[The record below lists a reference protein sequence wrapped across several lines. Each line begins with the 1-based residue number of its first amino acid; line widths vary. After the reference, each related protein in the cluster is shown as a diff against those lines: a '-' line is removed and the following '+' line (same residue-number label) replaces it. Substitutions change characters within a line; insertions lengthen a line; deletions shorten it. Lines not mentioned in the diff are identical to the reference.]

1 MKAGKGPGVL
11 LLLAGLLAGAEA
23 GAEEGRERH
32 GWDITVEANTD
43 LPLSVGGRLGVESP
57 WRLRLSTS
65 LGYLPAAYVRAVNDV
80 AVELGAYERDEA
92 DLIESSL
99 KNSLAWRT
107 HVGWRPFPGAGFYV
121 EGGYGLV
128 ALGGE
133 TNPEEVLV
141 ALTGVSPPEGEDV
154 LDREYRVR
162 SVLHMLDVELGW
174 RWGLG
179 SGWTARTALGA
190 AFTLDSNSRVEPR
203 FEPSQPPLLVTAF
216 SRLAEGY
223 LDRTF
228 ERYVHL
234 PVLSFSIG
242 YAF

>member
-1 MKAGKGPGVL
+1 MKAPAGVGAL
-11 LLLAGLLAGAEA
+11 LLGGLLAGAEA
-23 GAEEGRERH
+23 TAAETKQGH

-43 LPLSVGGRLGVESP
+43 FPLSVGGRLGVESP

-65 LGYLPAAYVRAVNDV
+65 LGYLPEMYLHAVNDV
-80 AVELGAYERDEA
+80 AVGLDAYDREQANLFEH
-92 DLIESSL
+92 SL
-99 KNSLAWRT
+99 RNSLVWRT
-107 HVGWRPFPGAGFYV
+107 HVGWRPFPGAGLYV

-133 TNPEEVLV
+133 TSPEDVLV
-141 ALTGVSPPEGEDV
+141 ALTGIDPPSGESV
-154 LDREYRVR
+154 LNREYRVR

-190 AFTLDSNSRVEPR
+190 AFLLDSNSRVEPS
-203 FEPSQPPLLVTAF
+203 FEPSQPLLVNVFARF
-216 SRLAEGY
+216 AEGY
-223 LDRTF
+223 LDDTF
-228 ERYVHL
+228 EKYRYL

>member
-1 MKAGKGPGVL
+1 MKARSGMGA

-23 GAEEGRERH
+23 AAEEKQGGH

-43 LPLSVGGRLGVESP
+43 FPLSVGGRLGVESP

-65 LGYLPAAYVRAVNDV
+65 LGYLPPAYVAVVNDT
-80 AVELGAYERDEA
+80 AVELRAYGRNEA
-92 DLIESSL
+92 DLIENSL
-99 KNSLAWRT
+99 KNSLVWRT
-107 HVGWRPFPGAGFYV
+107 HVGWRPFAGLGLYLD
-121 EGGYGLV
+121 GGYGLV

-133 TNPEEVLV
+133 VNTEDVLA
-141 ALTGVSPPEGEDV
+141 ALTGLEPPEGEDV

-162 SVLHMLDVELGW
+162 SMLHMLDVELGW

-179 SGWTARTALGA
+179 AGWTARTALGA
-190 AFTLDSNSRVEPR
+190 AIMLDSNSRVEPQ
-203 FEPSQPPLLVTAF
+203 FEPSQPLLVTAF
-216 SRLAEGY
+216 SRLAEGQ

-234 PVLSFSIG
+234 PVLSFSLG

>member
-1 MKAGKGPGVL
+1 MKARSGTGAL
-11 LLLAGLLAGAEA
+11 LLLTGLLAGTQVEA
-23 GAEEGRERH
+23 REQQGGH

-43 LPLSVGGRLGVESP
+43 FPLSVGGRLGVESP

-65 LGYLPAAYVRAVNDV
+65 LGYLPAAYVGLVNDV
-80 AVELGAYERDEA
+80 AVELGAYGRNEA
-92 DLIESSL
+92 ELIESAL
-99 KNSLAWRT
+99 NNSLVWRT
-107 HVGWRPFPGAGFYV
+107 HVGWRPFAGAGLYV

-133 TNPEEVLV
+133 ANAEEVL
-141 ALTGVSPPEGEDV
+141 ATLTGIEPPVGESV
-154 LDREYRVR
+154 LNREYRVR

-179 SGWTARTALGA
+179 AGWTARTALGA
-190 AFTLDSNSRVEPR
+190 AFTLDSNSRVEPQ
-203 FEPSQPPLLVTAF
+203 FEPSQPLLVNAF
-216 SRLAEGY
+216 ARLAEGE

-234 PVLSFSIG
+234 PVLSFSLG

>member
-1 MKAGKGPGVL
+1 MKARSGLSAL
-11 LLLAGLLAGAEA
+11 LLLAGLLVGAEA
-23 GAEEGRERH
+23 EAEAKQDGH

-43 LPLSVGGRLGVESP
+43 FPLAVGGRVGVESP

-65 LGYLPAAYVRAVNDV
+65 LGYLPAAYVGVVNDA
-80 AVELGAYERDEA
+80 AVELGAYGRNEA
-92 DLIESSL
+92 DLIEGAL
-99 KNSLAWRT
+99 KNSLVWRT
-107 HVGWRPFPGAGFYV
+107 HVGWRPFPGAGLYL

-133 TNPEEVLV
+133 VNAEEVL
-141 ALTGVSPPEGEDV
+141 ATLTGIEPPVGESV

-190 AFTLDSNSRVEPR
+190 AFTLDSNSRVEPQ
-203 FEPSQPPLLVTAF
+203 FEPSQPLLVNAF
-216 SRLAEGY
+216 SRLAEGQ

-234 PVLSFSIG
+234 PVLSFSLG

>member
-1 MKAGKGPGVL
+1 MKTRSGVSAL
-11 LLLAGLLAGAEA
+11 LLLAGLLAGTQAEA
-23 GAEEGRERH
+23 EEKREGH

-43 LPLSVGGRLGVESP
+43 FPLSVGGRLGVESP

-65 LGYLPAAYVRAVNDV
+65 LGYLPPAYMAVVNDV
-80 AVELGAYERDEA
+80 AVKLGAYGRNEA

-99 KNSLAWRT
+99 KNSLVWRT
-107 HVGWRPFPGAGFYV
+107 HVGWRPFPRLGLYV
-121 EGGYGLV
+121 DGGYGLV
-128 ALGGE
+128 SLGGE
-133 TNPEEVLV
+133 VNTEDVLV
-141 ALTGVSPPEGEDV
+141 TLTGLEPPEGETV

-162 SVLHMLDVELGW
+162 SVLHMLDVEVGW

-179 SGWTARTALGA
+179 AGWTGRTALGA
-190 AFTLDSNSRVEPR
+190 AFTLDSNSRVEPQ
-203 FEPSQPPLLVTAF
+203 FEPNQPLLVTAF
-216 SRLAEGY
+216 SRLAEGA

>member
-1 MKAGKGPGVL
+1 MKARTGVGAL
-11 LLLAGLLAGAEA
+11 LLVGLLAGAEA
-23 GAEEGRERH
+23 EAAETKQRH

-43 LPLSVGGRLGVESP
+43 FPLSVGGRLGVESP

-65 LGYLPAAYVRAVNDV
+65 LGYLPGMYLQAVNDV
-80 AVELGAYERDEA
+80 AVALDVYDRERA
-92 DLIESSL
+92 NLIKQSL
-99 KNSLAWRT
+99 KDSLVWRT
-107 HVGWRPFPGAGFYV
+107 HLGWRPFPGAGLYV

-133 TNPEEVLV
+133 TNPEDVLT
-141 ALTGVSPPEGEDV
+141 ALTGINPPLGESV
-154 LDREYRVR
+154 LNREYRVR

-179 SGWTARTALGA
+179 AGWTARTALGA
-190 AFTLDSNSRVEPR
+190 AFTLDSNTRVEPN
-203 FEPSQPPLLVTAF
+203 FEPEQPLLVHLFTGF
-216 SRLAEGY
+216 AEGY
-223 LDRTF
+223 LDDTF
-228 ERYVHL
+228 EKYVHL

>member
-1 MKAGKGPGVL
+1 MRARAGVGAL
-11 LLLAGLLAGAEA
+11 LVAGLLAGAEA
-23 GAEEGRERH
+23 EAAETQQGH

-43 LPLSVGGRLGVESP
+43 FPLSVGGRLGVESP

-65 LGYLPAAYVRAVNDV
+65 LGYLPAAYLRAVNDV
-80 AVELGAYERDEA
+80 AVELDAYDRNQA
-92 DLIESSL
+92 DLIEEAL
-99 KNSLAWRT
+99 KNSLVWRT

-133 TNPEEVLV
+133 TNPETVLV
-141 ALTGVSPPEGEDV
+141 ALTGIEPPVGEEV
-154 LDREYRVR
+154 LNREYRVR
-162 SVLHMLDVELGW
+162 SVLHMADVELGW

-190 AFTLDSNSRVEPR
+190 AFTLDSNSRVEPQ
-203 FEPSQPPLLVTAF
+203 FEPSSPLLVNAF
-216 SRLAEGY
+216 SRFAEGY
-223 LDRTF
+223 LDDTF
-228 ERYVHL
+228 EKYVHL

>member
-1 MKAGKGPGVL
+1 MKARAGVGAL
-11 LLLAGLLAGAEA
+11 LLGGLLAGAEA
-23 GAEEGRERH
+23 QAAETEQGH
-32 GWDITVEANTD
+32 GWDLTVEANTD
-43 LPLSVGGRLGVESP
+43 FPLSVGGRLGVESP

-65 LGYLPAAYVRAVNDV
+65 LGYLPEMYLQAVNDV
-80 AVELGAYERDEA
+80 AVGLDAYDREQANLFKR
-92 DLIESSL
+92 SL
-99 KNSLAWRT
+99 RNSLVWRT
-107 HVGWRPFPGAGFYV
+107 HVGWRPFPGAGLYV

-133 TNPEEVLV
+133 TSPEDVLA
-141 ALTGVSPPEGEDV
+141 ALTGIDPPPGESV
-154 LDREYRVR
+154 LNREYRVR

-190 AFTLDSNSRVEPR
+190 AFLLDSNSRVEPS
-203 FEPSQPPLLVTAF
+203 FEPSQPLLVNLFARF
-216 SRLAEGY
+216 AEGY
-223 LDRTF
+223 LDDTF
-228 ERYVHL
+228 EKYRYL

>member
-1 MKAGKGPGVL
+1 MKASKGTGAL
-11 LLLAGLLAGAEA
+11 LLLVGLLAGAEA
-23 GAEEGRERH
+23 AAGEQRERH

-43 LPLSVGGRLGVESP
+43 FPLSLGGRLGVESP

-65 LGYLPAAYVRAVNDV
+65 LGYLPPAYLRLANDV
-80 AVELGAYERDEA
+80 AVGMGAYERRVA
-92 DLIESSL
+92 DLIEDSL
-99 KNSLAWRT
+99 KNSLVWRT

-121 EGGYGLV
+121 EGGYGMV

-133 TNPEEVLV
+133 SNPEEVLV
-141 ALTGVSPPEGEDV
+141 SLTGIDPPGGEEV
-154 LDREYRVR
+154 LNRVYRVR

-190 AFTLDSNSRVEPR
+190 AFTLDSNSRVEPQ
-203 FEPSQPPLLVTAF
+203 FEPSNPLLVTAF

-228 ERYVHL
+228 EKYVKL
-234 PVLSFSIG
+234 PVVSFSIG

>member
-1 MKAGKGPGVL
+1 MKARNTISAL
-11 LLLAGLLAGAEA
+11 LLLAGLLTGARA
-23 GAEEGRERH
+23 RAEDPQGKH

-43 LPLSVGGRLGVESP
+43 FPLSVGGRLGVESP

-65 LGYLPAAYVRAVNDV
+65 LGYLPAAYVGLVNDV
-80 AVELGAYERDEA
+80 GVGLDAYGRNEA

-99 KNSLAWRT
+99 KNSLVWRT
-107 HVGWRPFPGAGFYV
+107 HVGWRPFARAGLYV

-133 TNPEEVLV
+133 
-141 ALTGVSPPEGEDV
+141 VSAEDV
-154 LDREYRVR
+154 LASLLGIEPPGDSEALTREYRVR
-162 SVLHMLDVELGW
+162 SVLHMLDVEVGW

-179 SGWTARTALGA
+179 AGWTARTALGA

-203 FEPSQPPLLVTAF
+203 FQPSQPLLVTAF
-216 SRLAEGY
+216 SRLAEGQ

>member
-1 MKAGKGPGVL
+1 MKASKGAGAL
-11 LLLAGLLAGAEA
+11 LLLVGLLVGVEAAAGEQ
-23 GAEEGRERH
+23 RERH

-43 LPLSVGGRLGVESP
+43 FPLSLGGRLGVESP

-65 LGYLPAAYVRAVNDV
+65 LGYLPPGYLRLADDV
-80 AVELGAYERDEA
+80 AVGMGLYERRVA
-92 DLIESSL
+92 DLIEDAL
-99 KNSLAWRT
+99 NNSLVWRT

-121 EGGYGLV
+121 DAGYGLV

-133 TNPEEVLV
+133 STLENVLV
-141 ALTGVSPPEGEDV
+141 ALTDLTPPEGNVFE
-154 LDREYRVR
+154 RAYHVR

-179 SGWTARTALGA
+179 SGWTARTALGG
-190 AFTLDSNSRVEPR
+190 AFTLDSNSRVEPQ
-203 FEPSQPPLLVTAF
+203 FAPEDPLLVTAF
-216 SRLAEGY
+216 SRLAERY

-228 ERYVHL
+228 EKYVKL
-234 PVLSFSIG
+234 PVVSFSIG

>member
-1 MKAGKGPGVL
+1 MKARTGVGAL
-11 LLLAGLLAGAEA
+11 LLMGLLAGAEA
-23 GAEEGRERH
+23 EAAEPKQRH

-43 LPLSVGGRLGVESP
+43 FPLSVGGRLGVESP

-65 LGYLPAAYVRAVNDV
+65 LGYLPGMYLQAVNDV
-80 AVELGAYERDEA
+80 AVALDVYDRERA
-92 DLIESSL
+92 NLIKQSL
-99 KNSLAWRT
+99 KNSLVWRT
-107 HVGWRPFPGAGFYV
+107 HLGWRPFPGAGLYV

-133 TNPEEVLV
+133 TNPEDVLA
-141 ALTGVSPPEGEDV
+141 ALTGIDPPGGESV
-154 LDREYRVR
+154 LNREYRVR

-179 SGWTARTALGA
+179 AGWTARTALGA
-190 AFTLDSNSRVEPR
+190 AFTLDSNTRVEPD
-203 FEPSQPPLLVTAF
+203 FEPEQPLLVNLFTSF
-216 SRLAEGY
+216 AEGY
-223 LDRTF
+223 LDDTF
-228 ERYVHL
+228 EKYVHL

>member
-1 MKAGKGPGVL
+1 MKARDGVGAL

-23 GAEEGRERH
+23 KAEEQQGRH

-43 LPLSVGGRLGVESP
+43 FPLSVGGRVGVESP

-80 AVELGAYERDEA
+80 AVGLGAYERDRA
-92 DLIESSL
+92 TLIEEALKSSL
-99 KNSLAWRT
+99 VWRT
-107 HVGWRPFPGAGFYV
+107 HVGWRPFPSAGFYV

-141 ALTGVSPPEGEDV
+141 ALTGVEPPAGESV

-162 SVLHMLDVELGW
+162 SVLHMVDVELGW

-179 SGWTARTALGA
+179 AGWTARTALGA
-190 AFTLDSNSRVEPR
+190 AFTLDSNSRVEPQ
-203 FEPSQPPLLVTAF
+203 FEPSQPLLVTAF
-216 SRLAEGY
+216 SRFAEGY

-228 ERYVHL
+228 EQYVHF
-234 PVLSFSIG
+234 PVLSLSLG

>member
-1 MKAGKGPGVL
+1 MKAWRGRGAL
-11 LLLAGLLAGAEA
+11 LLLAGLLAGAQA
-23 GAEEGRERH
+23 QAEEKRERH

-43 LPLSVGGRLGVESP
+43 FPLSVGGRLGIESP

-65 LGYLPAAYVRAVNDV
+65 LGYLPEAYVRLVNDA
-80 AVELGAYERDEA
+80 AVELGAYGRNEA
-92 DLIESSL
+92 DLIEESL
-99 KNSLAWRT
+99 KNSLVWRT
-107 HVGWRPFPGAGFYV
+107 HVGWRPFPRAGFYL

-128 ALGGE
+128 ALGGD
-133 TNPEEVLV
+133 TNAEEVLV
-141 ALTGVSPPEGEDV
+141 TLTGVSPPIGESV
-154 LDREYRVR
+154 LDRVYRVR

-179 SGWTARTALGA
+179 AGWTARTAVGA
-190 AFTLDSNSRVEPR
+190 AFTLDSNSRIEPQ
-203 FEPSQPPLLVTAF
+203 FVPEVPVLVTGFA
-216 SRLAEGY
+216 RLAEGY

-234 PVLSFSIG
+234 PVLSFSLG

>member
-1 MKAGKGPGVL
+1 MKARTGVGAL
-11 LLLAGLLAGAEA
+11 LLMGLLAGAEA
-23 GAEEGRERH
+23 EAAEPEQRH

-43 LPLSVGGRLGVESP
+43 FPLSVGGRLGVESP

-65 LGYLPAAYVRAVNDV
+65 LGYLPGMYLQAVNDV
-80 AVELGAYERDEA
+80 AVALDVYDRERA
-92 DLIESSL
+92 NLIKQSL
-99 KNSLAWRT
+99 KNSLVWRT
-107 HVGWRPFPGAGFYV
+107 HLGWRPFPGAGLYV

-133 TNPEEVLV
+133 TNPEDVLA
-141 ALTGVSPPEGEDV
+141 ALTGIDPPGGESV
-154 LDREYRVR
+154 LNREYRVR

-179 SGWTARTALGA
+179 AGWTARTALGA
-190 AFTLDSNSRVEPR
+190 AFTLDSNTRVEPA
-203 FEPSQPPLLVTAF
+203 FEPEQPLLVNLFTSF
-216 SRLAEGY
+216 AEGY
-223 LDRTF
+223 LDDTF
-228 ERYVHL
+228 EKYVHL

>member
-1 MKAGKGPGVL
+1 MKARAGVGA

-23 GAEEGRERH
+23 EAAEATQGH

-43 LPLSVGGRLGVESP
+43 FPLSVGGRVGVESP

-65 LGYLPAAYVRAVNDV
+65 LGYLPGMYLQAVNDV
-80 AVELGAYERDEA
+80 AVALDVYDRQRAN
-92 DLIESSL
+92 LIKQSL
-99 KNSLAWRT
+99 KNSLVWRT
-107 HVGWRPFPGAGFYV
+107 HAGWRPFPGAGLYV

-128 ALGGE
+128 ALGGR
-133 TNPEEVLV
+133 TNPEDVLA
-141 ALTGVSPPEGEDV
+141 ALTGINPPLGESV

-162 SVLHMLDVELGW
+162 SVLHMLDVEVGW

-190 AFTLDSNSRVEPR
+190 AFTLDSNTRVEPT
-203 FEPSQPPLLVTAF
+203 FEPEQPLLVNLFTGF
-216 SRLAEGY
+216 AENY
-223 LDRTF
+223 LDDTF
-228 ERYVHL
+228 EKYVHL

>member
-1 MKAGKGPGVL
+1 MKAGKGAGAL
-11 LLLAGLLAGAEA
+11 LLLVGLLTGAEA
-23 GAEEGRERH
+23 AAEQRERH
-32 GWDITVEANTD
+32 GWDFTVEANTD
-43 LPLSVGGRLGVESP
+43 FPLSVGGRLGVESP

-80 AVELGAYERDEA
+80 AVGLGAYARKDA
-92 DLIESSL
+92 DLIEDSL
-99 KNSLAWRT
+99 KNSLVWRT
-107 HVGWRPFPGAGFYV
+107 HVGWRPFAGAGFYV

-133 TNPEEVLV
+133 TNPEQVL
-141 ALTGVSPPEGEDV
+141 ASLTGITPPGGEEV

-179 SGWTARTALGA
+179 PGWTARTALGA
-190 AFTLDSNSRVEPR
+190 AFTLDSNSRVEPQ
-203 FEPSQPPLLVTAF
+203 FETSNPAVPLF

-228 ERYVHL
+228 EKYVHL

>member
-1 MKAGKGPGVL
+1 MKARTGVGAL
-11 LLLAGLLAGAEA
+11 LLMGLLAGTEAEA
-23 GAEEGRERH
+23 AEPKQRH

-43 LPLSVGGRLGVESP
+43 FPLSVGGRLGVESP

-65 LGYLPAAYVRAVNDV
+65 LGYLPGMYLQAVNDV
-80 AVELGAYERDEA
+80 AVALDVYDRERA
-92 DLIESSL
+92 NLIKQSL
-99 KNSLAWRT
+99 KNSLVWRT
-107 HVGWRPFPGAGFYV
+107 HLGWRPFPGAGLYV

-133 TNPEEVLV
+133 TNPEDVLA
-141 ALTGVSPPEGEDV
+141 ALTGIDPPGGESV
-154 LDREYRVR
+154 LNREYRVR

-179 SGWTARTALGA
+179 AGWTARTALGA
-190 AFTLDSNSRVEPR
+190 AFTLDSNTRVEPD
-203 FEPSQPPLLVTAF
+203 FEPEQPLLVNLFTGF
-216 SRLAEGY
+216 AEGY
-223 LDRTF
+223 LDDTF
-228 ERYVHL
+228 EKYVHL

>member
-1 MKAGKGPGVL
+1 MKARTGVGAL
-11 LLLAGLLAGAEA
+11 LLMGLLAGTEAEA
-23 GAEEGRERH
+23 AEPKQRH

-43 LPLSVGGRLGVESP
+43 FPLSVGGRLGVESP

-65 LGYLPAAYVRAVNDV
+65 LGYLPGMYLQAVNDV
-80 AVELGAYERDEA
+80 AVALDVYDRERA
-92 DLIESSL
+92 NLIKQSL
-99 KNSLAWRT
+99 KNSLVWRT
-107 HVGWRPFPGAGFYV
+107 HLGWRPFPGAGLYV

-133 TNPEEVLV
+133 TNPEDVLA
-141 ALTGVSPPEGEDV
+141 ALTGIDPPGGESV
-154 LDREYRVR
+154 LNREYRVR

-179 SGWTARTALGA
+179 AGWTARTALGA
-190 AFTLDSNSRVEPR
+190 AFTLDSNTRVEPD
-203 FEPSQPPLLVTAF
+203 FEPEQPLLVNRFTGF
-216 SRLAEGY
+216 AEGY
-223 LDRTF
+223 LDDTF
-228 ERYVHL
+228 EKYVHL

>member
-1 MKAGKGPGVL
+1 MKSRSGMGA
-11 LLLAGLLAGAEA
+11 LLLAGLLAGVEA
-23 GAEEGRERH
+23 RAEEEKDGH

-43 LPLSVGGRLGVESP
+43 FPLSVGGRLGVESP

-65 LGYLPAAYVRAVNDV
+65 LGYLPAAYVRAVNDI
-80 AVELGAYERDEA
+80 AVELGAYGRNQA
-92 DLIESSL
+92 DLIENAL
-99 KNSLAWRT
+99 KNSLVWRT
-107 HVGWRPFPGAGFYV
+107 HVGWRPFPGAGLYV

-133 TNPEEVLV
+133 TN
-141 ALTGVSPPEGEDV
+141 AEDV
-154 LDREYRVR
+154 LAVLTGIEPPFGESVLNREYRVR

-179 SGWTARTALGA
+179 AGWTARTALGA
-190 AFTLDSNSRVEPR
+190 AFTLDSNSRVEPQ
-203 FEPSQPPLLVTAF
+203 FEPGLPVLVNAF
-216 SRLAEGY
+216 SRLAEGQ

-228 ERYVHL
+228 EKYVHL
-234 PVLSFSIG
+234 PVLSLSIG

>member
-1 MKAGKGPGVL
+1 MKARTGVGA
-11 LLLAGLLAGAEA
+11 LLLAGLLAGAEVA
-23 GAEEGRERH
+23 AEEKKGGH
-32 GWDITVEANTD
+32 GWDITVEVNTD
-43 LPLSVGGRLGVESP
+43 FPLSVGGRLGVESP

-65 LGYLPAAYVRAVNDV
+65 LGYLPAGYTRAVNAV
-80 AVELGAYERDEA
+80 AVGLGAYERDQAE
-92 DLIESSL
+92 LIENAL

-133 TNPEEVLV
+133 TNPEDVLV
-141 ALTGVSPPEGEDV
+141 ALTGVEPPFGEEV
-154 LDREYRVR
+154 LNREYRVR

-179 SGWTARTALGA
+179 AGWTARTALGA
-190 AFTLDSNSRVEPR
+190 AFTLDANSRVQPR
-203 FEPSQPPLLVTAF
+203 FEPSQPLLINAF
-216 SRLAEGY
+216 SRFAEGY

-228 ERYVHL
+228 EKYVHL
-234 PVLSFSIG
+234 PVLSLSLG